1 MPPCGRFPW
10 ILAIRHLGG
19 RLWRLL
25 LDSVDKRAVRAEE
38 RRDEPLRL
46 KCCRAG
52 SLACPDGLKSI
63 VRANLPREFFRVFTS
78 RLTSGNQGDAF
89 RQASLS
95 IAADLQSGI
104 SALRDLCAQ
113 PEPLKAIGEF
123 PSVASIKR
131 DIQILNAQYR
141 AFPYIGRGEEIDKLV
156 AWLNGPEPASFFVIA
171 GGAGDGKTRLGFQL
185 LEVLRATQP
194 GVWRAGWLATRRA
207 GEGLRNER
215 FRKWR
220 GAQPTLIVIDYAASM
235 SEALRDNV
243 VRELAEE
250 PAESRSDLPPLR
262 ILLLEREADEMRG
275 WYDTLIR
282 AAGDRAPE
290 LFPHSVLRLSKLD
303 DTQRRDLFGA
313 VLAAAQAARHS
324 V

>member
-1 MPPCGRFPW
+1 M
-10 ILAIRHLGG
+10 
-19 RLWRLL
+19 
-25 LDSVDKRAVRAEE
+25 
-38 RRDEPLRL
+38 
-46 KCCRAG
+46 
-52 SLACPDGLKSI
+52 
-63 VRANLPREFFRVFTS
+63 
-78 RLTSGNQGDAF
+78 
-89 RQASLS
+89 
-95 IAADLQSGI
+95 
-104 SALRDLCAQ
+104 
-113 PEPLKAIGEF
+113 
-123 PSVASIKR
+123 ASIKR

-141 AFPYIGRGEEIDKLV
+141 AFPYIGRGEELNKLI
-156 AWLNGPEPASFFVIA
+156 AWLNSPEPASFFVIA

-185 LEVLRATQP
+185 LELLQATQP

-207 GEGLRNER
+207 GEGLRNRR

-250 PAESRSDLPPLR
+250 PAESRCRTCRLCASCCLSVR
-262 ILLLEREADEMRG
+262 RMKCAAGM
-275 WYDTLIR
+275 TLVR

-313 VLAAAQAARHS
+313 VLAAARALDTRLGAPAHPDMELPPPARFAGPKLKQPLAVCMAAIVAHRRSNLTSLELGHLDLAREVANHEYGRIGDCRREAGERPFCS
-324 V
+324 FIWLRTRLCPGR